1 EDVCDRLI
9 IMYGGKI
16 RAEGTVD
23 DLLTLDGRQAIEVE
37 AGEPI
42 SRETVE
48 RIEQILS
55 SEGKRVAEV
64 RVPRQ
69 RLETLFMEVIER
81 ATAAGEAT
89 TGAGVGGDVA
99 GFLAV
104 EQAEGEA
111 LLEQLS
117 AAPQPAPTP
126 VEPAPAPEARK
137 PDQDILEQMA
147 GAAPRPEAGDAESA
161 RPA

>member
-9 IMYGGKI
+9 IMYGGKV

-55 SEGKRVAEV
+55 SEGKHIADVH
-64 RVPRQ
+64 VPRQ
-69 RLETLFMEVIER
+69 RLETLFLDVIER

-117 AAPQPAPTP
+117 AAPQPAPL
-126 VEPAPAPEARK
+126 PAEDAAVPEAQK

-147 GAAPRPEAGDAESA
+147 GAAPA
-161 RPA
+161 PASSD